1 MKIIVVYK
9 SGTGFTETYANWIA
23 EALNCEAVQLKKVN
37 LNELTNYDVVVYGG
51 WIMAG
56 MVSGYDKIKALNLKK
71 LYVFGVGMSV
81 PSDEVIVKM
90 VEQNGLHKDNF
101 FYFEGGYRPE
111 KVGFFKRMMINMIK
125 KNIEKK
131 PEKSEEDLHMLE
143 TVKGADNTNKDAI
156 NMLVETIKSLR

>member
-9 SGTGFTETYANWIA
+9 SGTGFTEKYANWIA
-23 EALNCEAVQLKKVN
+23 EALNCESVQLKKVN
-37 LNELTNYDVVVYGG
+37 LNELINYDVVVYGG

-56 MVSGYDKIKALNLKK
+56 MVSGYDKIKALNLKN

-81 PSDEVIVKM
+81 PSDEVIGKM
-90 VEQNGLHKDNF
+90 VEQNGLDKDNF

-111 KVGFFKRMMINMIK
+111 KVGFFKKMMINMIK

-156 NMLVETIKSLR
+156 IMLVEKIIS

>member
-9 SGTGFTETYANWIA
+9 SGTGFTKKYANWIA

-71 LYVFGVGMSV
+71 LY
-81 PSDEVIVKM
+81 
-90 VEQNGLHKDNF
+90 
-101 FYFEGGYRPE
+101 
-111 KVGFFKRMMINMIK
+111 
-125 KNIEKK
+125 
-131 PEKSEEDLHMLE
+131 
-143 TVKGADNTNKDAI
+143 
-156 NMLVETIKSLR
+156 